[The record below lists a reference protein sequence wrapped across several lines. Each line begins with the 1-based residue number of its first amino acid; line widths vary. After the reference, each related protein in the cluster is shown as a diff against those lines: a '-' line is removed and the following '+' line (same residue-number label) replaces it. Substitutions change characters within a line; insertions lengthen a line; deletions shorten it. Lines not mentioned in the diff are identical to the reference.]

1 MKRHWKAAEL
11 LTAATGFSTRR
22 FYATFAPPL
31 TPRKRTRNRTKLIP
45 VKCRGFFS
53 RVRRAERDDPQPSW
67 GYVPGELLAEWLR
80 VSFAQPSVRRQLRP

>member
-31 TPRKRTRNRTKLIP
+31 THWK
-45 VKCRGFFS
+45 VAGS
-53 RVRRAERDDPQPSW
+53 REATAREQLKFQERSRRALRCT
-67 GYVPGELLAEWLR
+67 LLRTLL
-80 VSFAQPSVRRQLRP
+80 PD